1 MASPRRTIDRST
13 AQPFQPDEDFSQALP
28 EEFDD
33 LAFDQDI
40 RRSFEEAETPSDFLA
55 QAHST
60 GGNDGRP
67 VAARP
72 AASSVRCMAVEGG
85 YRVEASFPGGQIIS
99 DVVPDDASAEIV
111 EQVFGAIAD
120 AGTAELAR
128 RRIRN
133 IHLDPRLGSARDR
146 AALAAKHAHRA

>member
-1 MASPRRTIDRST
+1 MASARRTIDRST

-33 LAFDQDI
+33 AAFDQDI

-55 QAHST
+55 HARAAH
-60 GGNDGRP
+60 GHGGRP
-67 VAARP
+67 VSTRP

-120 AGTAELAR
+120 AGSAELAR
-128 RRIRN
+128 RRIRK
-133 IHLDPRLGSARDR
+133 IHLDPRIGSAKDR
-146 AALAAKHAHRA
+146 AALAAKHVHRA